1 MNPWPPCLLLVLQPV
16 LAQPIESLYEFYD
29 IPNCSQLGVWNHE
42 APVLAGSLGF
52 YGTFGDGV
60 PGPLSR
66 FRLPRAVALD
76 EMQQR
81 LYISDAANHAVRLLS
96 LSFDNNLT
104 TLMGSLGVPGFADG
118 FASEALLREPN
129 GLALD
134 QSRQELYVADQGN
147 HAIRVIDLS
156 SGRITTVAGGPEDG
170 NSSLR
175 YPAGL
180 ALVESQRLLYISGN
194 HQIQVLDLES
204 GNLSLP
210 APEASFQSPAGLVYN
225 EALNFL
231 YVSDSG
237 SHAVYS
243 LNLTAESPMPMVVAG
258 RPGHPGG
265 PGDGSTFISRSYEGK
280 LNRPDG
286 LALDTIGQRLFIGDS
301 TKAIRIV
308 DLITENMTLAAVR
321 TSFQHESGHLG
332 PIGLALGN
340 TTVPGFK
347 VESIWHNPLI
357 GGPPTFGNYFYFQS
371 SKGYASPK
379 TATGVLRSRHYR
391 KGVLL
396 WVGYIQFFGERYGIG
411 PTRQSSPELDNAGI
425 RYPPPVSAEGQ
436 FQIDDIILVPELL
449 DPGEE
454 ARQML
459 YMAEGHS
466 YTVRSVDLG
475 APANSTCGDPAIT
488 GYPDSLWAL
497 VPAEVGG
504 GYP

>member
-1 MNPWPPCLLLVLQPV
+1 MGQKFEYMFLADEHQQGMFLWNPRKSCLVHTQSCSYPEFVPMLSNAIEYHVLT
-16 LAQPIESLYEFYD
+16 Y
-29 IPNCSQLGVWNHE
+29 
-42 APVLAGSLGF
+42 
-52 YGTFGDGV
+52 
-60 PGPLSR
+60 
-66 FRLPRAVALD
+66 
-76 EMQQR
+76 
-81 LYISDAANHAVRLLS
+81 
-96 LSFDNNLT
+96 LT
-104 TLMGSLGVPGFADG
+104 C
-118 FASEALLREPN
+118 
-129 GLALD
+129 
-134 QSRQELYVADQGN
+134 
-147 HAIRVIDLS
+147 H
-156 SGRITTVAGGPEDG
+156 
-170 NSSLR
+170 
-175 YPAGL
+175 PAGL
-180 ALVESQRLLYISGN
+180 AMVESQRLLYISGN

-286 LALDTIGQRLFIGDS
+286 LALDAIGQRLFIGDS

-371 SKGYASPK
+371 SKGYASSHLSDLK
-379 TATGVLRSRHYR
+379 HLSRGFMNLYEIF
-391 KGVLL
+391 
-396 WVGYIQFFGERYGIG
+396 GYADLISSLCKLFC
-411 PTRQSSPELDNAGI
+411 SSPCHVNI
-425 RYPPPVSAEGQ
+425 FCV
-436 FQIDDIILVPELL
+436 
-449 DPGEE
+449 
-454 ARQML
+454 
-459 YMAEGHS
+459 
-466 YTVRSVDLG
+466 YTCLQCM
-475 APANSTCGDPAIT
+475 ST
-488 GYPDSLWAL
+488 SKS
-497 VPAEVGG
+497 
-504 GYP
+504 

>member
-1 MNPWPPCLLLVLQPV
+1 MAHHYCR
-16 LAQPIESLYEFYD
+16 
-29 IPNCSQLGVWNHE
+29 G
-42 APVLAGSLGF
+42 
-52 YGTFGDGV
+52 
-60 PGPLSR
+60 
-66 FRLPRAVALD
+66 
-76 EMQQR
+76 
-81 LYISDAANHAVRLLS
+81 
-96 LSFDNNLT
+96 
-104 TLMGSLGVPGFADG
+104 
-118 FASEALLREPN
+118 
-129 GLALD
+129 
-134 QSRQELYVADQGN
+134 
-147 HAIRVIDLS
+147 
-156 SGRITTVAGGPEDG
+156 AGGPEDG

-286 LALDTIGQRLFIGDS
+286 LALDAIGQRLFIGDS